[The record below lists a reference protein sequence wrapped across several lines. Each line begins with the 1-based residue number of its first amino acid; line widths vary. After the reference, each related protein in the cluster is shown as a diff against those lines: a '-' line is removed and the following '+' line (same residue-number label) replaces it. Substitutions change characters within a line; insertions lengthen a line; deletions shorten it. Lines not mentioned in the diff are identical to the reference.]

1 MNDMH
6 IAWVTYISPQDMAF
20 RSQMVPYPLF
30 TTKFN
35 VEGGTMQHHLTIK
48 YIYIYN
54 TLSSFTFSGD
64 LYESCAMI
72 S

>member
-1 MNDMH
+1 MH

-20 RSQMVPYPLF
+20 QSQMVPYPLF

-48 YIYIYN
+48 YIYIYI
-54 TLSSFTFSGD
+54 TPYPVLHFLGIYMS
-64 LYESCAMI
+64 LVQ
-72 S
+72 